1 MLVMGTCGV
10 LRKLEEDWVD
20 ELWRARRLEGD
31 VMKGDVIEGVKPATI
46 VHTGKISIEEL
57 EAEVRKTQEQHGSL
71 LAEYH
76 KVWYEASFTWP
87 YTHFLGIGMMK
98 CPNDLWAY
106 QALMAS

>member
-1 MLVMGTCGV
+1 MLGKGTYSDH
-10 LRKLEEDWVD
+10 RKLERDWVD
-20 ELWRARRLEGD
+20 ELWCVPLLGD
-31 VMKGDVIEGVKPATI
+31 AMKGDVIEGVKPATI

-98 CPNDLWAY
+98 CP
-106 QALMAS
+106 